1 MSKLAILGKVSL
13 NLAELASNLET
24 QMERK
29 LPITLRDGGLT
40 REATLLVCPV
50 HFHPFKVGSLYL
62 SYSPSIFVNQIF
74 DKIAIFSDLTN
85 KKDKSAIFSCFGSK
99 LKKGSRFLFRSYVI
113 CVLCKA
119 LFILFWLK
127 L

>member
-99 LKKGSRFLFRSYVI
+99 LKKGSRF
-113 CVLCKA
+113 
-119 LFILFWLK
+119 
-127 L
+127 